1 MPVTPAW
8 WRRLYA
14 STRIAAVMGAV
25 AALVIVAPVSY
36 VVLMMRSPGSAH
48 GATTGAWV
56 IIGIVVL
63 VCATAAG
70 AMTALFAAVLRRLWL
85 RSRI

>member
-1 MPVTPAW
+1 MALTW
-8 WRRLYA
+8 WRHLHA
-14 STRIAAVMGAV
+14 STRIAAVLGAI
-25 AALVIVAPVSY
+25 AALMILAPVSY

-56 IIGIVVL
+56 ILCIVVL

-70 AMTALFAAVLRRLWL
+70 IMTALFAAALRRLWL
-85 RSRI
+85 RGRT